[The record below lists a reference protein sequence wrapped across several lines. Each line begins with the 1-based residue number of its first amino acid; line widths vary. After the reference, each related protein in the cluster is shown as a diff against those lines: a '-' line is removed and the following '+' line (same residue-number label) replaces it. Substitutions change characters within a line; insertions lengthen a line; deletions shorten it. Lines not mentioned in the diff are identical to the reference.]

1 MNMVLVKVALAG
13 DIPEGEARRY
23 EVDGHEIA
31 LVNLGDG
38 EFRAVDDICS
48 HQLSHLSEG
57 EVDTDFGT
65 IECAKHGSVFD
76 LETIE
81 CPKHGSTFDLETGKP
96 RALPATVPVRAYKV
110 KLEDDDILIEV
121 NDGG

>member
-1 MNMVLVKVALAG
+1 MNVALVKVALAS

-76 LETIE
+76 LET
-81 CPKHGSTFDLETGKP
+81 GRP
-96 RALPATVPVRAYKV
+96 RSLPATMPVTTYNVKV
-110 KLEDDDILIEV
+110 ENDEIMIEL
-121 NDGG
+121 NGAGTSPAPQEATR